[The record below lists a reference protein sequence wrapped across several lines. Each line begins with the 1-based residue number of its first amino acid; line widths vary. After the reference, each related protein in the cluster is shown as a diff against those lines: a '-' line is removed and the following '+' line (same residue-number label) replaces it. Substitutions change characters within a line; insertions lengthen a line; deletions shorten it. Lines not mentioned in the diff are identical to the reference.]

1 MIWKH
6 SFRVFKTIPALL
18 LILAVFIGSVRAGDD
33 ATSASVSAGT
43 DAASRVRDS
52 WTTEEGFRN
61 ITEALTTGKL
71 PIKTLD
77 QSKEGIARIN
87 CPGSLALFEI
97 LVQPGPTG
105 DLNFISVTYDV
116 DLDGNFD
123 KQYQIPGPV
132 SGICANGF
140 VKCQAGTWQDCHWY
154 AWKFENGELSTEE
167 VVPSD
172 LGGCYCINTGCTQA
186 GFFTFKDQVLRSL
199 GGGVAGA
206 MAAANPRLS
215 VAEAEIEDLVIRYYA
230 QNVGNCSLT
239 QGTFSNYG
247 FDTPEDL
254 YQNAAL
260 LSTQTE
266 NEVLSQSADPDSF
279 YNLLTGSPA
288 FTHGERLTCQKVRT
302 VYVSDCKLTEDI
314 TDSCSALENRSDCRL
329 EEEKVYDEN
338 GLSVTTYRN
347 FNPTGVSPVNSCIT
361 FNPADYAN
369 CLVNCQGDITTDG
382 GCSLCYPGQITSVSY
397 QGDGLWQVSLNRTDK
412 NGCGD
417 IFDYQICGKFEV
429 SWDIPDDPTVII
441 KLDGTVVKSVTIGHT
456 GDTTASKDSYEGDT
470 GTEEKDLYV
479 SLNNEGAC
487 NGWANGS
494 LTVYLRLNIPGAVC
508 HDWWKIERTY
518 VCTSSGSSV
527 SPDVSRAE
535 TVSETLTE
543 GTGFTYNDPDY
554 GTQRVDISPAQ
565 GTNCIPACK
574 LRKVEDTAQATATS
588 TTADYRNDSSTQV
601 FIYRT
606 CVDGKC
612 PVKPGETIVEDC
624 KCLEE
629 FNLTYGAMESLRQA
643 AVDMI
648 CSDGTKK

>member
-1 MIWKH
+1 VSSKP
-6 SFRVFKTIPALL
+6 FLRVFKILPL
-18 LILAVFIGSVRAGDD
+18 LILLLLVGSVRGADD
-33 ATSASVSAGT
+33 AVSAGT

-52 WTTEEGFRN
+52 WATEEGFRN
-61 ITEALTTGKL
+61 ITKALTTGEV
-71 PIKTLD
+71 PVKTLD
-77 QSKEGIARIN
+77 GSKEGIAHIN
-87 CPGSLALFEI
+87 CPGSQALFEI
-97 LVQPGPTG
+97 LIQPGSTG
-105 DLNFISVTYDV
+105 DLNFISVAYDV
-116 DLDGNFD
+116 DLDGRYD
-123 KQYQIPGPV
+123 KRYEVPGPV

-206 MAAANPRLS
+206 MAAADPRLS
-215 VAEAEIEDLVIRYYA
+215 VSEAEIEDTAIRYYA
-230 QNVGNCSLT
+230 QNAGDCSLT
-239 QGTFSNYG
+239 QGSFSTYG
-247 FDTPEDL
+247 FETPEDL
-254 YQNAAL
+254 YGNSAL
-260 LSTQTE
+260 LSTKTE
-266 NEVLSQSADPDSF
+266 EEVLSQSADPDSF

-329 EEEKVYDEN
+329 EEEKVYDVN

-347 FNPTGVSPVNSCIT
+347 FNPTGVMPVDSCVS
-361 FNPADYAN
+361 FNPADFAN
-369 CLVNCQGDITTDG
+369 CISDCTGDVTTDG
-382 GCSLCYPGQITSVSY
+382 GCRICYTNYVSGVQY
-397 QGDGLWQVSLNRTDK
+397 LGNDLWKVDLRP
-412 NGCGD
+412 NGSNSCGD
-417 IFDYQICGKFEV
+417 IFDYRICGRFEG
-429 SWDIPDDPTVII
+429 SWSIADDPCVSVVI
-441 KLDGTVVKSVTIGHT
+441 DGTNVISPFCYHSDGGTPSSGTFSGNSGTNVGH
-456 GDTTASKDSYEGDT
+456 
-470 GTEEKDLYV
+470 LVV
-479 SLNNEGAC
+479 SLNNLGAC
-487 NGWANGS
+487 NGWASGT
-494 LTVYLRLNIPGAVC
+494 LTVYMKLNIPEAVC
-508 HDWWKIERTY
+508 RDWWKIKRTY